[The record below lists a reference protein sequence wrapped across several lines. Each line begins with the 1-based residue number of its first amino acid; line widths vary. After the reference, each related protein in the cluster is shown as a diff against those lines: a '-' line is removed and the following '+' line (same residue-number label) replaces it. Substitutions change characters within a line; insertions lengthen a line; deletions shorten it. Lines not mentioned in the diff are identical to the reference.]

1 MKIPAIGEPWRDGH
15 CVRSGLR
22 EDATAIARWRSQ
34 SSARTV
40 RWALDQAIA
49 VLEAGSLTTT
59 VYVIASPSPVGLLAI
74 GASRPYLELVYV
86 ADGHRRAE
94 VGTRAASVVIAEF
107 FVRRAAEPWLG
118 VTQPI
123 TQDGVRMLRR
133 LGFWEL
139 DSGMQLTRE
148 AWEAQR
154 RGAARWFEP
163 R

>member
-15 CVRSGLR
+15 CVRSGLT
-22 EDATAIARWRSQ
+22 EDAAMIARWRSNGDV
-34 SSARTV
+34 RGV
-40 RWALDQAIA
+40 RWALDEAIT
-49 VLEAGSLTTT
+49 VLEAGSVTTT
-59 VYVIASPSPVGLLAI
+59 VYVIASPSPVGLLTI

-86 ADGHRRAE
+86 ADAHRRAE
-94 VGTRAASVVIAEF
+94 LGTRATSVVIAEF
-107 FVRRAAEPWLG
+107 FARRTGEPWLG
-118 VTQPI
+118 VTRPI

-154 RGAARWFEP
+154 RGAARRFESP
-163 R
+163 